1 MKHELPKLKYS
12 YTDLEPY
19 IDALTMEIHY
29 TKHHQAYINNLNNAL
44 EKYPELTDKN
54 VEYLLQNLET
64 LPDDIKATVKNN
76 GGGHYNHTLFW
87 EQLTP
92 QTNQPSDSLTEKI
105 SGFFESFDNFK
116 AEFTKTALTRF
127 GSGWGWLVIDN
138 DKMLVVSTPNQDSPI
153 STNQKVL
160 LGIDV
165 WEHAYYL
172 KYQNKRGD
180 YINNFWNIIDWKI
193 VESRLG

>member
-29 TKHHQAYINNLNNAL
+29 TKHHQAYINNLNGAL

-87 EQLTP
+87 EQLAP